1 LQLIGVSVAGLEAE
15 FQPVANYLL
24 PHILS
29 HKQDPHDIHLQV
41 DYLGAISMIIM

>member
-1 LQLIGVSVAGLEAE
+1 VAGLEAE